1 MRVAVVIV
9 FVSILATASEASPSC
24 ETRTEARRHY
34 GSAHLYW
41 HGADHCWTAT
51 AAAGRHHRIH
61 HVREKS
67 THHVREQADQ
77 QDREKA
83 DRQARPKADHQAAEP
98 KIDHPKWHESM
109 SQMLP
114 GDEEPVRTSWV
125 ERWVD
130 IEPAQSPL
138 GARWVDIVQAAP
150 ADIMAAESE
159 PMITPRSVMMV
170 ITVLT
175 LTLAIVE
182 FLIIGMRLA
191 GPPWRWL

>member
-1 MRVAVVIV
+1 MRVAVVVV
-9 FVSILATASEASPSC
+9 FVSILATASEASTSC
-24 ETRTEARRHY
+24 MTRTEARRHF

-41 HGADHCWTAT
+41 HGADHCWNETAVR
-51 AAAGRHHRIH
+51 RHHRIH
-61 HVREKS
+61 YVREKS
-67 THHVREQADQ
+67 THHVREQADH

-83 DRQARPKADHQAAEP
+83 DRQARPKADHQAEP

-125 ERWVD
+125 DRWVD
-130 IEPAQSPL
+130 IEAAQSPL

-150 ADIMAAESE
+150 ADIMAAEPE

-191 GPPWRWL
+191 GPPWRRL

>member
-1 MRVAVVIV
+1 
-9 FVSILATASEASPSC
+9 
-24 ETRTEARRHY
+24 
-34 GSAHLYW
+34 
-41 HGADHCWTAT
+41 
-51 AAAGRHHRIH
+51 
-61 HVREKS
+61 
-67 THHVREQADQ
+67 
-77 QDREKA
+77 
-83 DRQARPKADHQAAEP
+83 
-98 KIDHPKWHESM
+98 M

-114 GDEEPVRTSWV
+114 GDEEPVRPSWV

>member
-1 MRVAVVIV
+1 MRVAVVVV
-9 FVSILATASEASPSC
+9 FVSILATASEASTSC
-24 ETRTEARRHY
+24 MTRTEARRHF

-41 HGADHCWTAT
+41 HGADHCWNVTAVR
-51 AAAGRHHRIH
+51 RHHRIH
-61 HVREKS
+61 YVREKS
-67 THHVREQADQ
+67 THHVREQADH

-83 DRQARPKADHQAAEP
+83 DRQARPKADHQAEP

-125 ERWVD
+125 DRWVD
-130 IEPAQSPL
+130 IEAAQSPL

-150 ADIMAAESE
+150 ADIMTAESE

-191 GPPWRWL
+191 GPPWRRL

>member
-1 MRVAVVIV
+1 MRVAVVVV
-9 FVSILATASEASPSC
+9 FVSILATASEASTSC
-24 ETRTEARRHY
+24 MTRTEARRHF

-41 HGADHCWTAT
+41 HGADHCWNVTAVR
-51 AAAGRHHRIH
+51 RHHRIH
-61 HVREKS
+61 YVREKS
-67 THHVREQADQ
+67 THHVREQADH

-83 DRQARPKADHQAAEP
+83 DRQARPKADHQAEP

-125 ERWVD
+125 DRWVD
-130 IEPAQSPL
+130 IEAAQSPL

-159 PMITPRSVMMV
+159 PMITPHSVMMV

-191 GPPWRWL
+191 GPPWRRL

>member
-1 MRVAVVIV
+1 MRVAVFVV

-24 ETRTEARRHY
+24 MTRTEARRHF

-41 HGADHCWTAT
+41 HGADHCWNVTAT
-51 AAAGRHHRIH
+51 GRHHRIH
-61 HVREKS
+61 YVREK
-67 THHVREQADQ
+67 TDH

-83 DRQARPKADHQAAEP
+83 DRQARPKTDHQAEP

-114 GDEEPVRTSWV
+114 GDEEPVRTSWLD
-125 ERWVD
+125 RWVD

-138 GARWVDIVQAAP
+138 GARWVDIVEAAP
-150 ADIMAAESE
+150 AQMPAQIMESESE
-159 PMITPRSVMMV
+159 PIITPRSVMMV
-170 ITVLT
+170 ITILT

-191 GPPWRWL
+191 GPPWRRL

>member
-1 MRVAVVIV
+1 MRVAVFVV

-24 ETRTEARRHY
+24 MTRTEARRHF

-41 HGADHCWTAT
+41 HGADHCWNVTAT
-51 AAAGRHHRIH
+51 GRHHRIH
-61 HVREKS
+61 NVREK
-67 THHVREQADQ
+67 TDH

-83 DRQARPKADHQAAEP
+83 DRQARPKTDHQAEP

-114 GDEEPVRTSWV
+114 GDEEPVRTSWLD
-125 ERWVD
+125 RWVN

-138 GARWVDIVQAAP
+138 GARGVDIVQAAP
-150 ADIMAAESE
+150 AYIMESE
-159 PMITPRSVMMV
+159 TEPIITPRSVMMV
-170 ITVLT
+170 ITILT

-191 GPPWRWL
+191 GPPWRRL

>member
-1 MRVAVVIV
+1 MRVAVFVV

-24 ETRTEARRHY
+24 MTRTEARRHF

-41 HGADHCWTAT
+41 HGADHCWNETAVR
-51 AAAGRHHRIH
+51 RHHRIH
-61 HVREKS
+61 YVREKS
-67 THHVREQADQ
+67 THQVREQADHR
-77 QDREKA
+77 DREKT
-83 DRQARPKADHQAAEP
+83 DRQARPKPDHQAAES

-114 GDEEPVRTSWV
+114 GDEEPVRPSWV

-130 IEPAQSPL
+130 IEPAQSSL

-150 ADIMAAESE
+150 ADIMAAQSA
-159 PMITPRSVMMV
+159 PAVTPRSVMMV
-170 ITVLT
+170 VTVLT

-182 FLIIGMRLA
+182 VLIICMRL
-191 GPPWRWL
+191 GRPPRRWL

>member
-1 MRVAVVIV
+1 MRVAVFVV

-24 ETRTEARRHY
+24 MTRTEAHRHF
-34 GSAHLYW
+34 GSAHIYW
-41 HGADHCWTAT
+41 HGAGHCWDAT
-51 AAAGRHHRIH
+51 STRQHHQVH

-67 THHVREQADQ
+67 THHVREKT
-77 QDREKA
+77 E
-83 DRQARPKADHQAAEP
+83 HQAKP
-98 KIDHPKWHESM
+98 KIDHPRWHESM
-109 SQMLP
+109 SQMLAA
-114 GDEEPVRTSWV
+114 DEEPVRTSWLD
-125 ERWVD
+125 RWVD

>member
-1 MRVAVVIV
+1 MRVAVFVV

-24 ETRTEARRHY
+24 MTRTEARRHF

-41 HGADHCWTAT
+41 HGADHCWNETAVR
-51 AAAGRHHRIH
+51 RHHRIH
-61 HVREKS
+61 YVREKS
-67 THHVREQADQ
+67 THQVREQADHR
-77 QDREKA
+77 DREKT
-83 DRQARPKADHQAAEP
+83 DRQARPKPDHQAAES

-114 GDEEPVRTSWV
+114 GDEEPVRPSWV

-130 IEPAQSPL
+130 IEPAQSSL

>member
-1 MRVAVVIV
+1 MRVAVVVV
-9 FVSILATASEASPSC
+9 FVSILATASEASTSC
-24 ETRTEARRHY
+24 MTRTEARRHF

-41 HGADHCWTAT
+41 HGADHCWNVTAVR
-51 AAAGRHHRIH
+51 RHHRIH
-61 HVREKS
+61 YVREKS
-67 THHVREQADQ
+67 IHHAREQADH

-83 DRQARPKADHQAAEP
+83 DRQARPKADHQAEP

-125 ERWVD
+125 DRWVD
-130 IEPAQSPL
+130 IEAAQSPL

-191 GPPWRWL
+191 GPPWRRL

>member
-1 MRVAVVIV
+1 MRVAVFVV

-24 ETRTEARRHY
+24 MTRTEARRHF

-41 HGADHCWTAT
+41 HGADHCWNVTAT
-51 AAAGRHHRIH
+51 GRHHRIH
-61 HVREKS
+61 YVREK
-67 THHVREQADQ
+67 TDH

-83 DRQARPKADHQAAEP
+83 DRQARPKTDHLAAEP

-114 GDEEPVRTSWV
+114 GDEEPVRTSWLD
-125 ERWVD
+125 RWVD

-138 GARWVDIVQAAP
+138 GARWVDIVEAAP
-150 ADIMAAESE
+150 AQMPAQIMESESE
-159 PMITPRSVMMV
+159 PIITPRSVMMV
-170 ITVLT
+170 ITILT

-191 GPPWRWL
+191 GPPWRRL

>member
-1 MRVAVVIV
+1 MRVAIVVV
-9 FVSILATASEASPSC
+9 FVSILATASEASTSC
-24 ETRTEARRHY
+24 MTRTEARRHF

-41 HGADHCWTAT
+41 HGADHCWNVTAVR
-51 AAAGRHHRIH
+51 RHHRIH
-61 HVREKS
+61 YVREKS
-67 THHVREQADQ
+67 THHVREQADH

-83 DRQARPKADHQAAEP
+83 DRQARPKPDHQAAES

-114 GDEEPVRTSWV
+114 GDEEPVRPSWV
-125 ERWVD
+125 D
-130 IEPAQSPL
+130 
-138 GARWVDIVQAAP
+138 RWVDIVQAAP
-150 ADIMAAESE
+150 ADIVAAESE

-191 GPPWRWL
+191 GPPWRRL

>member
-1 MRVAVVIV
+1 MRVAVFVV

-24 ETRTEARRHY
+24 MTRTEARRHF

-41 HGADHCWTAT
+41 HGADHCWNVTAT
-51 AAAGRHHRIH
+51 GRYHRIH
-61 HVREKS
+61 HVREK
-67 THHVREQADQ
+67 TDH

-83 DRQARPKADHQAAEP
+83 DRQARPKTDHQAEP

-114 GDEEPVRTSWV
+114 GDEEPVRTSWLD
-125 ERWVD
+125 RWVD

-138 GARWVDIVQAAP
+138 GARWVDIVEAAP
-150 ADIMAAESE
+150 AQMPAQIMESESE
-159 PMITPRSVMMV
+159 PIITPRSVMMV
-170 ITVLT
+170 ITILT

-191 GPPWRWL
+191 GPPWRRL

>member
-1 MRVAVVIV
+1 MRVAVFVV

-24 ETRTEARRHY
+24 MTRTEARRHF

-41 HGADHCWTAT
+41 HGADHCWNVTAT
-51 AAAGRHHRIH
+51 GRHHRIH
-61 HVREKS
+61 YVREK
-67 THHVREQADQ
+67 TDH

-83 DRQARPKADHQAAEP
+83 DRLARPKTDHQAEP

-125 ERWVD
+125 DRWVD
-130 IEPAQSPL
+130 IEAAQSPL

-191 GPPWRWL
+191 GPPWRRL

>member
-1 MRVAVVIV
+1 MRVAIVVV

-24 ETRTEARRHY
+24 ETRTEARQHY

-41 HGADHCWTAT
+41 HGAEHCWIAT
-51 AAAGRHHRIH
+51 AARQHLRIH
-61 HVREKS
+61 HVREKP
-67 THHVREQADQ
+67 THHVREQADH

-83 DRQARPKADHQAAEP
+83 DRQARPKTDHQAAEP

-114 GDEEPVRTSWV
+114 GDEEPVRPSWV
-125 ERWVD
+125 DRWVD

-138 GARWVDIVQAAP
+138 GTRWVDIVQAAP

>member
-1 MRVAVVIV
+1 MRVAVFVV
-9 FVSILATASEASPSC
+9 FVSILATASEASESC
-24 ETRTEARRHY
+24 MTRTEAHRHF
-34 GSAHLYW
+34 GSAHIYW
-41 HGADHCWTAT
+41 HGADHCWNAT
-51 AAAGRHHRIH
+51 STRWHHRIH
-61 HVREKS
+61 HVREK
-67 THHVREQADQ
+67 TEDQ
-77 QDREKA
+77 VQQKI
-83 DRQARPKADHQAAEP
+83 DRQAKP

-114 GDEEPVRTSWV
+114 ADEEPVRTSWLD
-125 ERWVD
+125 RWVD

-150 ADIMAAESE
+150 AYIMESE
-159 PMITPRSVMMV
+159 TEPIITPRSVMMV

-191 GPPWRWL
+191 GPPRR

>member
-1 MRVAVVIV
+1 MRVAVVV
-9 FVSILATASEASPSC
+9 LFVSILATASEASPSC
-24 ETRTEARRHY
+24 MTRTEARKHF

-41 HGADHCWTAT
+41 HGAEHCWNVTAV
-51 AAAGRHHRIH
+51 GRHHRIH
-61 HVREKS
+61 YVREKS
-67 THHVREQADQ
+67 THRVREQADH
-77 QDREKA
+77 QDRENT
-83 DRQARPKADHQAAEP
+83 DRQARPKPDHQAEP

-182 FLIIGMRLA
+182 FLTIGMRLA
-191 GPPWRWL
+191 GPPWRRL

>member
-1 MRVAVVIV
+1 
-9 FVSILATASEASPSC
+9 
-24 ETRTEARRHY
+24 
-34 GSAHLYW
+34 
-41 HGADHCWTAT
+41 
-51 AAAGRHHRIH
+51 
-61 HVREKS
+61 
-67 THHVREQADQ
+67 
-77 QDREKA
+77 
-83 DRQARPKADHQAAEP
+83 
-98 KIDHPKWHESM
+98 M

-125 ERWVD
+125 DRWVD

-150 ADIMAAESE
+150 ADIMEGESE
-159 PMITPRSVMMV
+159 PIITPRSVMMV

-191 GPPWRWL
+191 GPPRRWL

>member
-1 MRVAVVIV
+1 MRVAVFVV
-9 FVSILATASEASPSC
+9 FVSILATASEASESC
-24 ETRTEARRHY
+24 MTRTEARQHY

-41 HGADHCWTAT
+41 HGADHCWNAT
-51 AAAGRHHRIH
+51 STRWHHRIH
-61 HVREKS
+61 HVREK
-67 THHVREQADQ
+67 TEDQ
-77 QDREKA
+77 VQQKI
-83 DRQARPKADHQAAEP
+83 DRQAKP

-114 GDEEPVRTSWV
+114 GDEEPVRPSWV

-130 IEPAQSPL
+130 IEPAQSSL

-150 ADIMAAESE
+150 AYIMESE
-159 PMITPRSVMMV
+159 TEPIITPRSVMMV

>member
-1 MRVAVVIV
+1 M
-9 FVSILATASEASPSC
+9 
-24 ETRTEARRHY
+24 TRTEARQHY

-41 HGADHCWTAT
+41 HGADHCWNETAV
-51 AAAGRHHRIH
+51 GRHHGIH
-61 HVREKS
+61 YVREKS
-67 THHVREQADQ
+67 THHVREQADR

-83 DRQARPKADHQAAEP
+83 DRLARPKTDHQAADP

-114 GDEEPVRTSWV
+114 GDEEPVRPSWV

>member
-1 MRVAVVIV
+1 M
-9 FVSILATASEASPSC
+9 
-24 ETRTEARRHY
+24 TRTEARRHF

-41 HGADHCWTAT
+41 HGADHCWNVTAVR
-51 AAAGRHHRIH
+51 RHHRIH
-61 HVREKS
+61 YVREKS
-67 THHVREQADQ
+67 THHVREQADH
-77 QDREKA
+77 QDREKT
-83 DRQARPKADHQAAEP
+83 DRQAPPKPDHQAEP

-138 GARWVDIVQAAP
+138 GTRWVDIVQAAP
-150 ADIMAAESE
+150 ADIIMAAESE

>member
-1 MRVAVVIV
+1 M
-9 FVSILATASEASPSC
+9 
-24 ETRTEARRHY
+24 TRTEARQHY

-41 HGADHCWTAT
+41 HGADHCWNETAVR
-51 AAAGRHHRIH
+51 RHHRIH
-61 HVREKS
+61 YVREKS
-67 THHVREQADQ
+67 THHVREQADH

-83 DRQARPKADHQAAEP
+83 DRQARPKPDHQAAES

-114 GDEEPVRTSWV
+114 GDEEPVRPSWV

-130 IEPAQSPL
+130 IEPAQSSL

-191 GPPWRWL
+191 GPPWRRL

>member
-1 MRVAVVIV
+1 MRVAVVVV
-9 FVSILATASEASPSC
+9 FVSILATASEASTSC
-24 ETRTEARRHY
+24 MTRTEARRHF

-41 HGADHCWTAT
+41 HGADHCWNVTAVR
-51 AAAGRHHRIH
+51 RHHRIH
-61 HVREKS
+61 YVREKS
-67 THHVREQADQ
+67 IHHAREQADH

-83 DRQARPKADHQAAEP
+83 DRQARPKADHQAEP

-125 ERWVD
+125 DRWVD
-130 IEPAQSPL
+130 IEAAQSPL
-138 GARWVDIVQAAP
+138 GARWVDIVPAAP

-191 GPPWRWL
+191 GPPWRRL

>member
-1 MRVAVVIV
+1 MRVAVFVV
-9 FVSILATASEASPSC
+9 FVSILATASEASESC
-24 ETRTEARRHY
+24 MTRTEAHRHF
-34 GSAHLYW
+34 GSAHIYW
-41 HGADHCWTAT
+41 HGADHCWNAT
-51 AAAGRHHRIH
+51 STRRHHPVH
-61 HVREKS
+61 QVREK
-67 THHVREQADQ
+67 TEHQVQ
-77 QDREKA
+77 Q
-83 DRQARPKADHQAAEP
+83 

-114 GDEEPVRTSWV
+114 ADEEPVRTSWLD
-125 ERWVD
+125 RWVD

-150 ADIMAAESE
+150 AYIMESESE
-159 PMITPRSVMMV
+159 PIVTPRSVMMV

-191 GPPWRWL
+191 GPPRR

>member
-1 MRVAVVIV
+1 MRVAVFVV

-24 ETRTEARRHY
+24 ETMTEARQHY

-51 AAAGRHHRIH
+51 AARRHHRIH
-61 HVREKS
+61 YVREK
-67 THHVREQADQ
+67 TDH

-83 DRQARPKADHQAAEP
+83 DRQARPKTDHQAEP
-98 KIDHPKWHESM
+98 KIDRPKWHESM

-125 ERWVD
+125 DRWVD

-150 ADIMAAESE
+150 ADIMEGESE
-159 PMITPRSVMMV
+159 PIITPRSVMMV

-191 GPPWRWL
+191 GPPRRWL